1 MVPFD
6 RQLPTVIRPHQ
17 IAPDVTYEPLL
28 RVGFG
33 INDQTVAGAKA
44 NDGPDHAGTRRGSQP
59 HALPHRERR
68 VLAHPLWPRPS
79 LVRPKRRRRP
89 QGRDPRIP
97 SGAIHVIANASAT
110 EEASLIF
117 CYFGVGNTAD
127 AQTVWLDQTPGG
139 ARGT

>member
-59 HALPHRERR
+59 PHYHTANDVCWHILSGR
-68 VLAHPLWPRPS
+68 VRAWFARSDGGDRKDVILASRAGPSTSSPMPRP
-79 LVRPKRRRRP
+79 RRRR
-89 QGRDPRIP
+89 R
-97 SGAIHVIANASAT
+97 
-110 EEASLIF
+110 
-117 CYFGVGNTAD
+117 
-127 AQTVWLDQTPGG
+127 
-139 ARGT
+139 